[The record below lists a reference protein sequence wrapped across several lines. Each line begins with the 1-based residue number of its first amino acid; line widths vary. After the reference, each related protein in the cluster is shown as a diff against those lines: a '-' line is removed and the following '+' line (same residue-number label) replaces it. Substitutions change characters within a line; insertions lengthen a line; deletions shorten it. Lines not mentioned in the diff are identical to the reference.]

1 MYLTGLITAG
11 WGGAMALAPQFA
23 IAVRFRFWSRPK
35 RTWTPPDRPPKLA
48 LMESHLDWHQA
59 KALLDWYVEL
69 GVTDTVGDAPINRYE
84 LEQQAPKPVRM
95 PGAGGA
101 QASAAPEPPPEP
113 LRVDWVAEARRIAA
127 AVDSLEA
134 LAGAMQDFEGCELKR
149 GARNF
154 VFAEGVAGAR
164 VMVVGDAPGPEEDRD
179 GRPFAGREG
188 ALFDAMFA
196 AIGLGRDAPDAE
208 AGLYAV
214 PVVPYRTPSDRVP
227 HDGELELFRPFLARH
242 VFLADPEVIVAMGS
256 VAARALTGAS
266 GIKRSRGRW
275 AEFEGKPVMPMFHPR
290 ELLRA
295 PLDKKAAWADLLA
308 VQARLR
314 GEV

>member
-1 MYLTGLITAG
+1 
-11 WGGAMALAPQFA
+11 MALGPPFA
-23 IAVRFRFWSRPK
+23 IAARFRVGARPK
-35 RTWTPPDRPPKLA
+35 RTWTPTGWPPKLA

-84 LEQQAPKPVRM
+84 LEQQAPKPVRA
-95 PGAGGA
+95 PKAVA
-101 QASAAPEPPPEP
+101 AAAAPEPPPEP

-127 AVDSLEA
+127 SVDSLEA

-154 VFAEGVAGAR
+154 VFADGVAGAR

-179 GRPFAGREG
+179 GRPFAGPEG

-196 AIGLGRDAPDAE
+196 AIGLGREAADAK

-242 VFLADPEVIVAMGS
+242 VFLADPDMIVAMGS

-295 PLDKKAAWADLLA
+295 PLDKKAAWADLLE